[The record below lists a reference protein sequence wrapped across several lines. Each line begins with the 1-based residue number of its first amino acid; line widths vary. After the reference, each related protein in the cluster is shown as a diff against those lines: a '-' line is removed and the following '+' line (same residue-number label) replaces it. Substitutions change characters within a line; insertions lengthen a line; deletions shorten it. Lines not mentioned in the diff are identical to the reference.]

1 MNILLTGATGFIGQ
15 ALVLELLQQGFFL
28 TIVLR
33 KKSNL
38 FADNINQIIVGDLN
52 NDIDWSSILNK
63 IDCIIHLAGKAHV
76 IDKSKASALDE
87 FRKINTELTLNLA
100 KQAVVAGVE
109 RFIFLSS
116 IGVNGNQNNQPFLEI
131 DIPNPQEPY
140 AISKYEAE
148 QGLLK
153 LAKNSSL
160 EVVIIRP
167 PLVYGNNAP
176 GNFGRLIQW
185 VNSKFILP
193 LPLGAV
199 NNARSLVAID
209 NLVSFI
215 IICTLH
221 FKAANEIFLI
231 SDNDNLSTT
240 QLLKKIAKA
249 FNKKALLLPVPVSW
263 MIFVAKLLG
272 KEVDAVRLFSSLI
285 VDSSKARDLLDW
297 HPVTTMDKQLCKIT
311 ENEKKRCLSR

>member
-1 MNILLTGATGFIGQ
+1 MRILLTGATGFIGR
-15 ALVLELLQQGFFL
+15 ALIVELIQQNFNIS
-28 TIVLR
+28 IVVR
-33 KKSNL
+33 QKTNL
-38 FADNINQIIVGDLN
+38 FPDKVKQYVIGDFEGHPDFSASLAEV
-52 NDIDWSSILNK
+52 
-63 IDCIIHLAGKAHV
+63 DCVIHLAGKAHV
-76 IDKSKASALDE
+76 TDKSKALILGE

-100 KQAVVAGVE
+100 KQTIESGVK
-109 RFIFLSS
+109 RLVFLSS
-116 IGVNGNQNNQPFLEI
+116 IGVNGNQANNAFLEG
-131 DIPNPQEPY
+131 DTPNPQEPY

-176 GNFGRLIQW
+176 GNFGRMIQW
-185 VNSKFILP
+185 AGAKIIFP

-199 NNARSLVAID
+199 NNARSLIAID

-215 IICTLH
+215 VTCTLH
-221 FKAANEIFLI
+221 PKAANEIFLI
-231 SDNDNLSTT
+231 SDNETLSTT
-240 QLLKKIAKA
+240 QLFKKIAKA

-272 KEVDAVRLFSSLI
+272 KEADAIRLFSSLI
-285 VDSSKARDLLDW
+285 VDSNKARELLDW
-297 HPVTTMDKQLCKIT
+297 HPVTTMDEQLCKIT
-311 ENEKKRCLSR
+311 ENEKNI

>member
-1 MNILLTGATGFIGQ
+1 MRILLTGATGFIGR
-15 ALVLELLQQGFFL
+15 ALIVELIQQNFNIS
-28 TIVLR
+28 IVVR
-33 KKSNL
+33 QKTNL
-38 FADNINQIIVGDLN
+38 FPDKVKQFVIGDFEGHPDFSASLAEV
-52 NDIDWSSILNK
+52 
-63 IDCIIHLAGKAHV
+63 DCVIHLAGKAHV
-76 IDKSKASALDE
+76 TDKSKALILGE

-100 KQAVVAGVE
+100 KQTIESGVK
-109 RFIFLSS
+109 RLVFLSS
-116 IGVNGNQNNQPFLEI
+116 IGVNGNQANNAFLEG
-131 DIPNPQEPY
+131 DTPNPQEPY

-185 VNSKFILP
+185 AGAKIIFP

-199 NNARSLVAID
+199 NNARSLIAID

-215 IICTLH
+215 VTCTLH
-221 FKAANEIFLI
+221 PKAANEIFMI
-231 SDNDNLSTT
+231 SDNETLSTT
-240 QLLKKIAKA
+240 QLFKKIAKA

-272 KEVDAVRLFSSLI
+272 KEADAIRLFSSLI
-285 VDSSKARDLLDW
+285 VDSNKARDLLDW
-297 HPVTTMDKQLCKIT
+297 HPVTTMDEQLCKIT
-311 ENEKKRCLSR
+311 ENEKNI